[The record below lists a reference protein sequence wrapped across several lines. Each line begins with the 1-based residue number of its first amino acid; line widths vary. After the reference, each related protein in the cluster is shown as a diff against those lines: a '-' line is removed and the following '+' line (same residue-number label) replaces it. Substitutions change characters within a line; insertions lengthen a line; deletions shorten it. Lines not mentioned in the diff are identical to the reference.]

1 MVFFLTRFTPRV
13 TPRGLHKEDTMK
25 FGYLGGA
32 LAAAS
37 LAMTGMTGCTHS
49 RVANGALIGA
59 GAGAVVAGVAG
70 GGVLAG
76 AAVGAAGGAVVGA
89 ISRHDDGNCYRHDQD
104 GRDYRVDCR

>member
-1 MVFFLTRFTPRV
+1 
-13 TPRGLHKEDTMK
+13 MK
-25 FGYLGGA
+25 LGNIGGV

-37 LAMTGMTGCTHS
+37 LAMTGLSGCTHS

-70 GGVLAG
+70 GGVLTG
-76 AAVGAAGGAVVGA
+76 AAIGAAGGAVVGA
-89 ISRHDDGNCYRHDQD
+89 ITRHDDGQCYRHDRD